1 MSQPSI
7 KKNYI
12 YNTIYEI
19 LAIISPLITAPYIS
33 RIFESDGVGIYSYTN
48 AIALYFT
55 MFAALGIKSYGQ
67 REIAQHRDNREQTS
81 KLFWELEL
89 VCCTSTLIALLAWSL
104 LIIFSKKYSVYYL
117 VLSMTVLAT
126 AFDISWFWSGQEKFK
141 FIVIRNSVVKIAG
154 IILLFTLVHK
164 KSDLLLYI
172 SIIAGMNLLGNISMW
187 SYLSKYLTKVDP
199 KTLEV
204 KQHYK
209 QAVIYFIPTIATS
222 IYTVMDKAMIGWIT
236 KDDNQNGYYEQAT
249 NIVNMCKTMIFSVIT
264 VVSSRM
270 SFLFAKD
277 EHEEII
283 NKMNQTISFVLLLA
297 VPIVF
302 GVIGVAHS
310 FVPLFFGEGYDETVN
325 LLYIMTPL
333 VIIIGISNCFGSLY
347 FTPSGQRARSNKA
360 IVTGAIVNIALN
372 VIMIHLW
379 KARGAAVASLVAE
392 MTITAMYLFMARDFY
407 RIKTIPKFL
416 WKRLLAAGVMLVW
429 LLQVEK
435 WMSGVSSLLVIITQV
450 LTSAILYFVVLMLMR
465 DAFLVENAKKYI
477 DKLMKRKKC

>member
-249 NIVNMCKTMIFSVIT
+249 NIVNMCKTVIFSVIT